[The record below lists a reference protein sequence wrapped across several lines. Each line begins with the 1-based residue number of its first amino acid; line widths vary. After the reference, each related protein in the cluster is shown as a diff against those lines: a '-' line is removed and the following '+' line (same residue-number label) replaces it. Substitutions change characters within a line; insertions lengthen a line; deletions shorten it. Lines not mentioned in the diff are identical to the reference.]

1 VTRETPKAIH
11 AKAERAALQLLSSR
25 AAGIGEA
32 AVLRH
37 RLDAV
42 IEELS
47 QVNEEYT
54 TALTKLRDNGWST
67 DELTQ
72 LGLTE
77 PLAANTRPGRRTPT
91 RPTPAPRTSGDASL
105 TGPAGHPEQQDATT
119 A

>member
-1 VTRETPKAIH
+1 VTRETPKAIQ

-42 IEELS
+42 IEELG
-47 QVNEEYT
+47 QVNEQYA
-54 TALTKLRDNGWST
+54 TALAKLRDNGWSN
-67 DELTQ
+67 DELHQ

-77 PLAANTRPGRRTPT
+77 PLAANTRPGRRTPA
-91 RPTPAPRTSGDASL
+91 RPAPAPRTPEDASL
-105 TGPAGHPEQQDATT
+105 TGTAGHPEPQNTT
-119 A
+119 P